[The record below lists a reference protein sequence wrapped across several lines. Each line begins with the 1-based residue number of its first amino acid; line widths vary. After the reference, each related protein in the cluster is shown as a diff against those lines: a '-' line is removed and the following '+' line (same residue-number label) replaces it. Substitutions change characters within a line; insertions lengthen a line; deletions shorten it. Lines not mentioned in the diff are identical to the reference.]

1 MLLRM
6 SRGKILFGFA
16 VGGQLGQD
24 RDEPLSE
31 GRLLLGQDS
40 RPLNGD
46 GGLPAADRQIVIRAA
61 R

>member
-1 MLLRM
+1 M